1 VDVEVFVVYCPKG
14 KVCAEVF
21 SDSLGAK
28 DERPAFRMHCLLP
41 MTEETLQAHAPPG
54 MTLRYVLLLR
64 GACNV
69 LFALYFLLAPLSGE
83 LHGLTRAGYYVLGD
97 GLLALAVAAAL
108 FRDLRSRWLF
118 VLAVVD
124 ALVRLALGAM
134 ILANPSLNA
143 SVLIGALFS
152 VTIIIAFIALGII
165 GMLFVAVGRRVR
177 DPGSNVSRVG
187 AWPAFIASACALLFG
202 IGLIVGIPGSEDRRL
217 LVGAYALALGLTLL
231 LTGLRR
237 PQESS

>member
-1 VDVEVFVVYCPKG
+1 
-14 KVCAEVF
+14 
-21 SDSLGAK
+21 
-28 DERPAFRMHCLLP
+28 
-41 MTEETLQAHAPPG
+41 MTEETLPAHAPPG

-69 LFALYFLLAPLSGE
+69 LFALYFLIAPLSGE
-83 LHGLTRAGYYVLGD
+83 LHGLSKAGYYALGD
-97 GLLALAVAAAL
+97 GLLALALAAAL
-108 FRDLRSRWLF
+108 FRDLRGQWLF

-143 SVLIGALFS
+143 SVLIGAIFA
-152 VTIIIAFIALGII
+152 VTIIIAFIALGLI
-165 GMLFVAVGRRVR
+165 GILFVAVGRRVR
-177 DPGSNVSRVG
+177 DLGSNVSRAG

-202 IGLIVGIPGSEDRRL
+202 IGLIVGIPGSDDRRL
-217 LVGAYALALGLTLL
+217 LVGAYALAFGLTLL

-237 PQESS
+237 PQESP